1 MENKNSAHRTLHPAN
16 GPRMRRR
23 VWTAADADEHA
34 QNLSEWNQTYDQ
46 ISRGRFSGRI
56 TELWTDKAQVFL
68 ESTNRELRQSCAA
81 WEHSIWFGIPEPT
94 GPLGAID
101 CHGIP
106 ANGIAVHQGGVGFEL
121 RTPDD
126 FDIYGIVVDREEF
139 ARYAIEVED
148 MEPSALIGRADVL
161 LVDLAA
167 KTRLCRRIDALLAPD
182 AFAEPTGALSDP
194 REQCQATQDRILGAI
209 VSLLMTQDD
218 HDARERRAQT
228 RQQRWQAVRRIR
240 EYIMEEA
247 PLGVTIPD
255 LCRRFHMSRRTLQ
268 YCFEEVTGLSPTTY
282 LRSLRL
288 NGARRDLR
296 RPARSERSV
305 AQIAVHWGFTHF
317 GQFSQDCRQ
326 LFDELPS
333 ETLRAAGRSH

>member
-1 MENKNSAHRTLHPAN
+1 MQ
-16 GPRMRRR
+16 RR
-23 VWTAADADEHA
+23 VWTASDADEHA
-34 QNLSEWNQTYDQ
+34 QNLSEWNKTYDQ

-68 ESTNRELRQSCAA
+68 ESTNRQLRQTCAA

-94 GPLGAID
+94 GAQAAID

-106 ANGIAVHQGGVGFEL
+106 ANGIAVRQGGVGFEL

-126 FDIYGIVVDREEF
+126 FDIYGIVVDREEL
-139 ARYAIEVED
+139 ARYAIEVEQV
-148 MEPSALIGRADVL
+148 EPASLIGRADVL

-167 KTRLCRRIDALLAPD
+167 KTRLCRRIDALLAAAPL
-182 AFAEPTGALSDP
+182 AGHIGAAHDE
-194 REQCQATQDRILGAI
+194 REQSQATQDHILGAI
-209 VSLLMTQDD
+209 VSLLMTQDNQD
-218 HDARERRAQT
+218 TRAKHAQT
-228 RQQRWQAVRRIR
+228 RQHRWQCVRQIR

-247 PLGVTIPD
+247 PFGVTIPD

-296 RPARSERSV
+296 SPQRNERSV
-305 AQIAVHWGFTHF
+305 AQIAVNWGFNHF
-317 GQFSQDCRQ
+317 GQFSQDYRQ

-333 ETLRAAGRSH
+333 QTLRSA

>member
-1 MENKNSAHRTLHPAN
+1 MQ
-16 GPRMRRR
+16 RR

-68 ESTNRELRQSCAA
+68 ESTNRQLRQTCAA
-81 WEHSIWFGIPEPT
+81 WEHSVWFGIPEPT
-94 GPLGAID
+94 GPQAAID

-121 RTPDD
+121 RTPDA
-126 FDIYGIVVDREEF
+126 FDIYGIVVDREELT
-139 ARYAIEVED
+139 RYAIEVEAVD
-148 MEPSALIGRADVL
+148 PAALIGRADVL
-161 LVDLAA
+161 LVDVAA
-167 KTRLCRRIDALLAPD
+167 KARLCRRIDALLAPD
-182 AFAEPTGALSDP
+182 ALADVANAALDA

-218 HDARERRAQT
+218 HASRERHALT
-228 RQQRWQAVRRIR
+228 RQHRWQCVQRIR

-268 YCFEEVTGLSPTTY
+268 YCFEEVTGMAPTAY
-282 LRSLRL
+282 LRHLRL

-296 RPARSERSV
+296 RPLRNERSV
-305 AQIAVHWGFTHF
+305 SQIAVQWGFNHF
-317 GQFSQDCRQ
+317 GQFSQDYRQ
-326 LFDELPS
+326 LFGELPS
-333 ETLRAAGRSH
+333 ETLRASDRVR

>member
-1 MENKNSAHRTLHPAN
+1 MNNKNSAHRPLHPATD
-16 GPRMRRR
+16 PRMQRR

-68 ESTNRELRQSCAA
+68 ESTNRQLRQSCAA

-94 GPLGAID
+94 GPQAAID

-106 ANGIAVHQGGVGFEL
+106 TNGIAVHQGGVGFEL

-139 ARYAIEVED
+139 ARYAIEVEEV
-148 MEPSALIGRADVL
+148 EPAALIGRADVL

-167 KTRLCRRIDALLAPD
+167 KARLCRRIDALLAPE
-182 AFAEPTGALSDP
+182 AFSEPTGTDNDP

-218 HDARERRAQT
+218 YDARERRAQT
-228 RQQRWQAVRRIR
+228 RQHRWQCVARIR

-268 YCFEEVTGLSPTTY
+268 YCFEEVTGMSPTTY
-282 LRSLRL
+282 LRNLRL

-296 RPARSERSV
+296 RPLRSERSV
-305 AQIAVHWGFTHF
+305 AQIAVHWGFNHF
-317 GQFSQDCRQ
+317 GQFSQDYRQ

-333 ETLRAAGRSH
+333 QTLRAAGRSH